1 MSVDITELWFKRA
14 VPKPTDKNRNVQ
26 YGVHLEESVEQ
37 LSAIKMQDTYHEGL
51 RHAACAALEA
61 LATALKKGETTYE
74 ITNRKE
80 FLDGGVDQI
89 VTSIG
94 SLYVNGMQGAEA
106 LNRVN
111 ASNFSK
117 FDINGMPI
125 FDENGKIAKNKAT
138 YFEPNL
144 EGLY

>member
-1 MSVDITELWFKRA
+1 MSVNITELWFRRA
-14 VPKPTDKNRNVQ
+14 VPTPTEQNKRVQ
-26 YGVHLEESVEQ
+26 YAVHLEEICEQ
-37 LSAIKMQDTYHEGL
+37 LDAIKFNDDHHDNVRL
-51 RHAACAALEA
+51 AAMAALNGLSA
-61 LATALKKGETTYE
+61 AMKAGETDYT

-106 LNRVN
+106 LDRVN

-117 FDINGMPI
+117 FDLNGQPI
-125 FDENGKIAKNKAT
+125 FDANGKIAKNMAT
-138 YFEPNL
+138 FFKPNL